1 MTNSKNKYVEE
12 DLKHLQDDCIEG
24 DTVSEGDTSD
34 DEDFD
39 ASRNKNGKRST
50 VSLESEKSLE
60 VASGSAD
67 EQMSPRTS
75 GRKLFHFLIAI
86 AALVAISAAVG
97 VGIFVS
103 RKKKVVPSTSTTV
116 ETEIN
121 EFSESSSTAFDSGSI
136 TDVDSGS
143 ITEVDPSK
151 EGGKENNADFNP
163 PSVSKDDTFGILEEL
178 LGTEDNVG
186 LGKEQVGS
194 DDETVSTE
202 NINKK
207 ESQQTKWP
215 ELIGMTG
222 TEAKD
227 QLELL
232 YGEETYDIHVLH
244 ENSPTTRDY
253 RFNRIRIFTNDEGIV
268 TRVPQIG

>member
-12 DLKHLQDDCIEG
+12 DLKHVQDDCIG

-50 VSLESEKSLE
+50 VSLESEKSLQ

-86 AALVAISAAVG
+86 AAVVAISAAVG

-121 EFSESSSTAFDSGSI
+121 QFSESSSTAFDSGSI
-136 TDVDSGS
+136 T
-143 ITEVDPSK
+143 EVDPRK
-151 EGGKENNADFNP
+151 EGGKENIADSNP

-202 NINKK
+202 NIDKK

-215 ELIGMTG
+215 ELVGMTG

-232 YGEETYDIHVLH
+232 CGEETYDIHVLH